1 MLTRKDKIKQHWRQ
15 SMEKQLR
22 WRESKREKEK
32 ESNPALAQNPM
43 IVNVL
48 LMSKQSLGK
57 AMNKVK
63 NALPQSPRRKK
74 VVVRALAT
82 SLNLIQQKKNKKK
95 QCHIDTI

>member
-1 MLTRKDKIKQHWRQ
+1 
-15 SMEKQLR
+15 MEKQLR

-32 ESNPALAQNPM
+32 ESNAALAQSPM

-63 NALPQSPRRKK
+63 NALPQSPRRK

>member
-1 MLTRKDKIKQHWRQ
+1 
-15 SMEKQLR
+15 MEKQLR

-32 ESNPALAQNPM
+32 ESNPALAQSPM

-63 NALPQSPRRKK
+63 NALPQSP
-74 VVVRALAT
+74 
-82 SLNLIQQKKNKKK
+82 
-95 QCHIDTI
+95 

>member
-1 MLTRKDKIKQHWRQ
+1 
-15 SMEKQLR
+15 MEKQLR

-32 ESNPALAQNPM
+32 ESNPALAQSPM

-82 SLNLIQQKKNKKK
+82 SLNLIPQKKKQKKK
-95 QCHIDTI
+95 QCHIDNI